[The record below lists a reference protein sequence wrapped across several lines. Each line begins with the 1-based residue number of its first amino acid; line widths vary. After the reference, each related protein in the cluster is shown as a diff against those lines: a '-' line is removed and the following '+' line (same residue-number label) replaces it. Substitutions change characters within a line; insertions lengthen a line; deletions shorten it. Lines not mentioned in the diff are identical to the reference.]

1 MERYW
6 SLKNSYYRGLRQSF
20 PSFTENILGEDY
32 HQKLYISEDIFN
44 QTELLN
50 LHFRYTSWEIETIFD
65 PVFIKISKT
74 EIAAFWVQT
83 QNVTPV
89 TSIGTP
95 NIIQVFTVLN
105 VWRHFVKTTFYIQMY
120 ELLTKREVKMAKF
133 FSCIFMDRDKV
144 EVDTKNAKK
153 NEANIMPSWTNRLGQ
168 QRIYHMTNRSL
179 FSCGTNKGNS

>member
-1 MERYW
+1 MPPPQNFVAARSRTIVGFTLEAQLVSSKHLIQVSSKQLCFTENMERYW
-6 SLKNSYYRGLRQSF
+6 SLKNSYYRGAKAVF
-20 PSFTENILGEDY
+20 PLIHGEHILGEDY
-32 HQKLYISEDIFN
+32 HQKLYIFEDIFN

-65 PVFIKISKT
+65 SVFIKISKR

-105 VWRHFVKTTFYIQMY
+105 VWRHFVKTTFYI
-120 ELLTKREVKMAKF
+120 
-133 FSCIFMDRDKV
+133 
-144 EVDTKNAKK
+144 
-153 NEANIMPSWTNRLGQ
+153 
-168 QRIYHMTNRSL
+168 
-179 FSCGTNKGNS
+179 